1 MRMVNIVKN
10 AINYFYNIAI
20 DDIHQNSKMFY
31 FDYAGFRYALLS
43 YDKDPELVNN
53 IYNLH
58 LEILKQGLYI
68 HQIILNK
75 DGQII
80 TFINGLPYILMR
92 LINYGEKITFRDV
105 LSFVGVSS
113 GRGIDTNLKRVH
125 WGGLWSD
132 KIDYLEYEI
141 TQLGQKHSAI
151 RNSFSYFVGLGETS
165 IQLFNMFFGSEGR
178 KIIAQESVG
187 HDRIKVDDDTF
198 ELYNPL
204 NLVVDYRVRDIAEY
218 IKNKFFS
225 GYDVWE
231 GINYFLY
238 SGGFTAD
245 EHLLFFIRLL
255 YPTYYF
261 DIYENIISGDLDENE
276 LQKIIDKVD
285 DFQNILRNVY
295 LYYRRFLQLPT
306 IEWLE

>member
-1 MRMVNIVKN
+1 MGMVNIVKN

-31 FDYAGFRYALLS
+31 FDYAGFRYALLN
-43 YDKDPELVNN
+43 YDKDPGVVND

-58 LEILKQGLYI
+58 LEVLKRGLYI

-75 DGQII
+75 DGQVI

-92 LINYGEKITFRDV
+92 LINYGSKISFNDV
-105 LSFVGVSS
+105 LMFTSVTSGVVM
-113 GRGIDTNLKRVH
+113 DTNLKRLY
-125 WGGLWSD
+125 WGGLWAD

-141 TQLGQKHSAI
+141 TQLGQKHSVI

-165 IQLFNMFFGSEGR
+165 IQLFNMFFGGENR
-178 KIIAQESVG
+178 KIMARESVG
-187 HDRIKVDDDTF
+187 HDRIRISDDTF
-198 ELYNPL
+198 DLYNPL
-204 NLVVDYRVRDIAEY
+204 NLVIDYRVRDIAEY
-218 IKNKFFS
+218 IKNKFYS
-225 GYDVWE
+225 GQDVE
-231 GINYFLY
+231 GDINYFLY
-238 SGGFTAD
+238 SGSFSAD

-261 DIYENIISGDLDENE
+261 DIYEKIISGDLEEQE

-295 LYYRRFLQLPT
+295 LYYRRFLQLPA